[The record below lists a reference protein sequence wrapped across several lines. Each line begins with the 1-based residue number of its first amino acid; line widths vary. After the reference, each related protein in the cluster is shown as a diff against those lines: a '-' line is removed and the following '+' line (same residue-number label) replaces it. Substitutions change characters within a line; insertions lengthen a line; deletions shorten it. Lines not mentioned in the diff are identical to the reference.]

1 MSEKEYISISD
12 YAALKGISKQAVY
25 KQLNNR
31 LKDFLI
37 VVESKKY
44 IKITA
49 LNEVEQSR
57 LNEVEQ
63 PFEQPLNNPLQ
74 PFLQSQIEE
83 KDKLIESLFKQIEVL
98 QEKNNSLT
106 DTIQEQNNRLTDLLY
121 NNQVLLAA
129 EKKMFLPNKTN
140 QEEQTDKKK
149 SFLKRLFSKDK

>member
-25 KQLNNR
+25 KQLNNK

-37 VVESKKY
+37 VVENKKY
-44 IKITA
+44 IKIA
-49 LNEVEQSR
+49 VLDEVEKDL
-57 LNEVEQ
+57 LNQVEQ
-63 PFEQPLNNPLQ
+63 PIEQPLNNPLQ

-83 KDKLIESLFKQIEVL
+83 KDKLIENLLKQIEVL

-106 DTIQEQNNRLTDLLY
+106 DTIQEQSKRLTDLLY

-129 EKKMFLPNKTN
+129 EKKMFLPSEAN
-140 QEEQTDKKK
+140 QEEQTDKKQNI
-149 SFLKRLFSKDK
+149 FKRLFSKNK